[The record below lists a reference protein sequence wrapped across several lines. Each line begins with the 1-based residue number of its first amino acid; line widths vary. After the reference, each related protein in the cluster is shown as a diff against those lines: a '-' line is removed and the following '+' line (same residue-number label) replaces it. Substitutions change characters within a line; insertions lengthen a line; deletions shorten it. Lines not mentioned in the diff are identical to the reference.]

1 MKTATVIQF
10 RQKRE
15 DITQNTCDLLTQ
27 EMMACHRHAPV
38 ILVGMAIGAGVRAI
52 QNGKEY
58 HEARVISEDRLRSL
72 IVQNLDTENRERF
85 LMYRYKLNHISTNH
99 ETEE

>member
-1 MKTATVIQF
+1 MNTATIVQF
-10 RQKRE
+10 RPKRK
-15 DITQNTCDLLTQ
+15 ISTQFPCDLLTQ

-58 HEARVISEDRLRSL
+58 HEARGIAEDRLRSL
-72 IVQNLDTENRERF
+72 IIQNLDPTNRERF
-85 LMYRYKLNHISTNH
+85 LRYRYKLNRLSTNQ
-99 ETEE
+99 ESEE